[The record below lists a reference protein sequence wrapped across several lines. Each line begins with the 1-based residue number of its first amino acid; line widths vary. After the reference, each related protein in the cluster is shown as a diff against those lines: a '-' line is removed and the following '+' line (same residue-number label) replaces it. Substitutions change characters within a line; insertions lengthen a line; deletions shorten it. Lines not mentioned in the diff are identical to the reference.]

1 MVVEAGVVTE
11 PGICDWLCQV
21 TNFTEPRG
29 GGEDPEGAAG
39 AAICRSDRGG
49 AVGRRTP
56 AAGIGT
62 GTLGGGK
69 GAGT

>member
-1 MVVEAGVVTE
+1 MLTLLVQFA
-11 PGICDWLCQV
+11 
-21 TNFTEPRG
+21 EPRG

-39 AAICRSDRGG
+39 ATICRSDGG
-49 AVGRRTP
+49 ATGHRTP

>member
-1 MVVEAGVVTE
+1 VVVEAGVVTE

-39 AAICRSDRGG
+39 ALGG
-49 AVGRRTP
+49 KGAGTP